1 MTTVGALQGI
11 GDALG
16 IAQDFA
22 QILPYQFVELVGRSV
37 ARGTVLLQATL
48 SLFELARTHVVP
60 LLSVVGLLASLGA
73 RYRAQ
78 LAPSATHQ
86 CSQQVVVSL
95 VAPGEG
101 FVPGELL
108 ACEVELLLAHHRRHA
123 GHRDPLLRRKRH
135 GGVVRMSYGAGGRA
149 PNLGGT
155 VAYATSVDLT
165 CVDLTCVDGI
175 GQYPAQCGHAPDLP
189 APRSRDAQY
198 LQVPGDAEEARSL
211 FEVHSEDLCHHCRLG
226 LLGSYFRWIAGPVG
240 IDPVT

>member
-16 IAQDFA
+16 IGKDFA

-37 ARGTVLLQATL
+37 ARATVLLQATL

-73 RYRAQ
+73 RYGAQ

-95 VAPGEG
+95 VVAPGEG

-123 GHRDPLLRRKRH
+123 GHRDPLLRRKRN
-135 GGVVRMSYGAGGRA
+135 GRVVRMSYGASSGA
-149 PNLGGT
+149 PYPGGT
-155 VAYATSVDLT
+155 VACAASVDLT
-165 CVDLTCVDGI
+165 CIDGI
-175 GQYPAQCGHAPDLP
+175 GQYPAQGGHPPDLP
-189 APRSRDAQY
+189 APRSGDTLG
-198 LQVPGDAEEARSL
+198 LQMPGNTKQARSL
-211 FEVHSEDLCHHCRLG
+211 F
-226 LLGSYFRWIAGPVG
+226 
-240 IDPVT
+240 

>member
-1 MTTVGALQGI
+1 MATMRSLQRVR
-11 GDALG
+11 DALG
-16 IAQDFA
+16 MGEDLAQVPPD
-22 QILPYQFVELVGRSV
+22 QLDELVCRGV
-37 ARGTVLLQATL
+37 ARGTLLLQATL

-73 RYRAQ
+73 RYGAQ

-95 VAPGEG
+95 VVAPGEG

-165 CVDLTCVDGI
+165 CVDGI
-175 GQYPAQCGHAPDLP
+175 GQ
-189 APRSRDAQY
+189 
-198 LQVPGDAEEARSL
+198 
-211 FEVHSEDLCHHCRLG
+211 
-226 LLGSYFRWIAGPVG
+226 
-240 IDPVT
+240 